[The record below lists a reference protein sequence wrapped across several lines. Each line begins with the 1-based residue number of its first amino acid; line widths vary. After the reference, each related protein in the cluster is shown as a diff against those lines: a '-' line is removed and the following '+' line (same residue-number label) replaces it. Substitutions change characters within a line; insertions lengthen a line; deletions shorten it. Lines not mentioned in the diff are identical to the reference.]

1 MKNLFKLTLNYIFS
15 LSQILIATLMIF
27 LFVDLIFGKFIYK
40 KFIRKNFIDTYQ
52 NIYLKN
58 NYDHT
63 LKKEL
68 NVIYGNIRYRLCTDK
83 NGFRTFCYNRSN
95 EKKDYKLAL
104 IGDSFTEGVG
114 LNYEDTF
121 AGIFSNKVG
130 INEVA
135 NLAVSS
141 YSPSIY
147 FLKLKDFLLQN
158 YKFKEVIIFVD
169 HSDLVDETLCYKF
182 NGEIIIR
189 RKNFNSCINAGVVT
203 ADEKIKGF
211 FNNYL
216 RLTLELYIVSEKYLI
231 KHNYLEKKPTSL
243 QLNSPRS
250 SWTYKYDKKI
260 YNNYEL
266 SESKKMLIDRMTL
279 VYDLLK
285 QNNIQMS
292 LAVYPWPDTLYY
304 DISKNIHYEM
314 WKDFCYLK
322 CKNFFNLN
330 EVFFNKINS
339 SSKNKVISEYFLE
352 GDFHFNKNGSKLIAD
367 ELIKQYYKNK

>member
-1 MKNLFKLTLNYIFS
+1 MKNLFKLTLKYIIN
-15 LSQILIATLMIF
+15 LSQILIITLVVF
-27 LFVDLIFGKFIYK
+27 LLVDLIFGKFIYK

-83 NGFRTFCYNRSN
+83 NGFRTFCNNRSN
-95 EKKDYKLAL
+95 ENKDYKIGL

-114 LNYEDTF
+114 LSYEDTF
-121 AGIFSNKVG
+121 AGIFSRKIGV
-130 INEVA
+130 NEVA

-147 FLKLKDFLLQN
+147 FLKLKDFLNQN
-158 YKFKEVIIFVD
+158 YKFKEVIIFID

-182 NGEIIIR
+182 NGEKIIR

-203 ADEKIKGF
+203 TDEKIKGF

-216 RLTLELYIVSEKYLI
+216 RLTLELYIISEKYLI

-266 SESKKMLIDRMTL
+266 SESKKMLMDRMAL
-279 VYDLLK
+279 VYNLLK

-304 DISKNIHYEM
+304 DKSKNIHYKM

-322 CKNFFNLN
+322 CKNFFNFN
-330 EVFFNKINS
+330 DIFFNKINS
-339 SSKNKVISEYFLE
+339 SSKNNVISDYFLE
-352 GDFHFNKNGSKLIAD
+352 GDFHFNKEGSKLIAD

>member
-1 MKNLFKLTLNYIFS
+1 M
-15 LSQILIATLMIF
+15 
-27 LFVDLIFGKFIYK
+27 
-40 KFIRKNFIDTYQ
+40 
-52 NIYLKN
+52 
-58 NYDHT
+58 
-63 LKKEL
+63 
-68 NVIYGNIRYRLCTDK
+68 
-83 NGFRTFCYNRSN
+83 
-95 EKKDYKLAL
+95 
-104 IGDSFTEGVG
+104 
-114 LNYEDTF
+114 
-121 AGIFSNKVG
+121 
-130 INEVA
+130 
-135 NLAVSS
+135 
-141 YSPSIY
+141 
-147 FLKLKDFLLQN
+147 
-158 YKFKEVIIFVD
+158 
-169 HSDLVDETLCYKF
+169 
-182 NGEIIIR
+182 
-189 RKNFNSCINAGVVT
+189 
-203 ADEKIKGF
+203 
-211 FNNYL
+211 
-216 RLTLELYIVSEKYLI
+216 I

-250 SWTYKYDKKI
+250 SWTYKYDKEI

-304 DISKNIHYEM
+304 DKSKNIHYKM